1 MKYRAHMKYCVI
13 EGLKAAQVIMS
24 GSSGHAG
31 LITPEVLLVSE
42 RQTERCTLQ
51 VASLMNG
58 KIVSRKNDTNDGNTA
73 GKIYLKEIQ
82 AHHKFENNCKIHGKC
97 VS

>member
-1 MKYRAHMKYCVI
+1 MKYRAHIKYCVI

-42 RQTERCTLQ
+42 RQRDALYKLP
-51 VASLMNG
+51 A
-58 KIVSRKNDTNDGNTA
+58 
-73 GKIYLKEIQ
+73 
-82 AHHKFENNCKIHGKC
+82 
-97 VS
+97 

>member
-31 LITPEVLLVSE
+31 LIAPEALLVMSSE
-42 RQTERCTLQ
+42 MHFKK
-51 VASLMNG
+51 VA
-58 KIVSRKNDTNDGNTA
+58 A
-73 GKIYLKEIQ
+73 
-82 AHHKFENNCKIHGKC
+82 
-97 VS
+97 